1 MHMKRFVGGVGSL
14 TFLIFYLVLNASH
27 AATPLSRSG
36 GTTSYYQVQES
47 FVYQGQT
54 LIQFGTVRQLA
65 VLTHPVVLMIPIGS
79 KVYRVVYKITDNIT
93 TQSGQKGV
101 AVSFGV
107 SQYFRHQWTSIG
119 KPSMEL
125 LDGKTGR
132 MAVQRVGRHGRTK
145 AWQIVFQAKPL
156 PRYRVLGLLAKARK
170 PADRLPYRG
179 ISANESMS
187 SLLTSATPNVC
198 CRTPCY
204 PGPGSLTCCGA
215 MACCDCNVCC
225 QPP

>member
-107 SQYFRHQWTSIG
+107 SQYFRHQWTIIG

-132 MAVQRVGRHGRTK
+132 MAVQRVGRYGRTK

-156 PRYRVLGLLAKARK
+156 PRYRVLGLLAKTK
-170 PADRLPYRG
+170 
-179 ISANESMS
+179 
-187 SLLTSATPNVC
+187 TPK
-198 CRTPCY
+198 
-204 PGPGSLTCCGA
+204 
-215 MACCDCNVCC
+215 D
-225 QPP
+225 